1 MPHSPPPA
9 PPIFCCARSG
19 FEWADFDNDG
29 DGYIDAI
36 AFLHSGYAA
45 EFGGTDAYGAAQE
58 DRIWSHKW
66 SLNDGS
72 YYTPWTST
80 DDTLTVMDYH
90 ISPALW
96 ATSGSDIGR
105 IGVIAHETGHFL
117 GLPDLYDT
125 SYEGSGIG
133 SHCIMANSWGWSGT
147 QYYPP
152 AFSAWT
158 KMQLG
163 WSAVETITAGGDF
176 SLTQSYSSNKLY
188 KIVSP
193 LSDTEYFLVENRQ
206 AAGYDV
212 EYASYAAPGLAIWHI
227 DDAKDEDYP
236 IYGTGNSEGGYP
248 GQSGWPANGKHYQVA
263 LVQADGNY
271 DLEMGYSGD
280 SGDLWSDSAAGLG
293 PSDAAPSLAEGP
305 FPNTDAYQV
314 GFQGTTGL
322 TINGISTSGAVMTF
336 SVALY
341 TGTCYKGS
349 SMVEVL
355 RGGMGASL
363 ELSQVHVGDMVRVSS
378 PGQVPAYAKVLDLPH
393 SPSKGSFVGVKTRGV
408 DEEDMEAVVTPHHTF
423 PSCFAHGKAMA
434 AKHLKVGDCVN
445 TVNGRRK
452 VRKLNEM
459 AALPG
464 DETFS
469 VELEGTADVLALGG
483 IFTHASPSAH
493 QKKIAVA
500 AAKTYVG
507 KQAKRITGRSADKS
521 KADVQKSHKK
531 LRGAKLE

>member
-1 MPHSPPPA
+1 MPHSSPPA

-29 DGYIDAI
+29 DGLIDAI

-45 EFGGTDAYGAAQE
+45 EFGDVDAYGAAKE

-72 YYTPWTST
+72 YITPWTNA
-80 DDTLTVMDYH
+80 DGTLKVKDYH

-193 LSDTEYFLVENRQ
+193 LSDTEYLLIENRQ

-236 IYGTGNSEGGYP
+236 IDSTGNSEGGYP

-314 GFQGTTGL
+314 GSLGTTGL
-322 TINGISTSGAVMTF
+322 TINSISTSAEVMAF
-336 SVALY
+336 RLAIQVRPVALHFISAHGAHW
-341 TGTCYKGS
+341 TLDRMALFVRGRFRACAS
-349 SMVEVL
+349 WHSAHRRHWA
-355 RGGMGASL
+355 RGGQRVLCAARLRRRYGLRYVCGLCQLKVAQRGSGRLSLPHVPFCVHSAPLCYQAPARSARQGLGWDPASL
-363 ELSQVHVGDMVRVSS
+363 EAPRIVVRR
-378 PGQVPAYAKVLDLPH
+378 GQRP
-393 SPSKGSFVGVKTRGV
+393 TR
-408 DEEDMEAVVTPHHTF
+408 EALHI
-423 PSCFAHGKAMA
+423 
-434 AKHLKVGDCVN
+434 L
-445 TVNGRRK
+445 
-452 VRKLNEM
+452 
-459 AALPG
+459 
-464 DETFS
+464 
-469 VELEGTADVLALGG
+469 
-483 IFTHASPSAH
+483 
-493 QKKIAVA
+493 
-500 AAKTYVG
+500 
-507 KQAKRITGRSADKS
+507 
-521 KADVQKSHKK
+521 
-531 LRGAKLE
+531 